1 MIPAGQQADEPRRA
15 GRGRGGLNPS
25 PGTGELGFSA
35 VALHASRH
43 KASADFYTQT
53 ILSSK
58 SRALIPWFCLVEAGV
73 AGEPNPLQI
82 SDGCGFVYNKSR
94 GSWEANPLEISDGCG
109 FV

>member
-1 MIPAGQQADEPRRA
+1 MIFKKVIDSGGASTGRA
-15 GRGRGGLNPS
+15 GTCGEGKGRGKPLPKELGD
-25 PGTGELGFSA
+25 LGFSA

-73 AGEPNPLQI
+73 AGEPNPLEI

-94 GSWEANPLEISDGCG
+94 GSWGGPIL
-109 FV
+109 